1 MEQTAPVKSKLEVF
15 DILAKLESLTG
26 SATKLPLTNRAVL
39 NPADLNELIG
49 ALKRG
54 LPAEV
59 TEAQQIIRF
68 KESILGQAH
77 NEAKRIRAT
86 AEEESLNKVSETQV
100 SRDSKIMAERLVAE
114 AREQAREVL
123 SQAEDIASQRVQG
136 ADEYA
141 AEVLGKLEGEL
152 NGLLATARRGLETL
166 AQNRDT
172 PPNGVTDPAN

>member
-1 MEQTAPVKSKLEVF
+1 MQQAAPVKSKLEVF
-15 DILAKLESLTG
+15 DILKKLESLTD

-49 ALKRG
+49 ALKRV

-100 SRDSKIMAERLVAE
+100 SRDSKVMAERLVAE
-114 AREQAREVL
+114 ARPPP
-123 SQAEDIASQRVQG
+123 ASGR
-136 ADEYA
+136 
-141 AEVLGKLEGEL
+141 
-152 NGLLATARRGLETL
+152 RRGP
-166 AQNRDT
+166 R
-172 PPNGVTDPAN
+172 PGRRHSKPASAGGRRVRSRRPWQT